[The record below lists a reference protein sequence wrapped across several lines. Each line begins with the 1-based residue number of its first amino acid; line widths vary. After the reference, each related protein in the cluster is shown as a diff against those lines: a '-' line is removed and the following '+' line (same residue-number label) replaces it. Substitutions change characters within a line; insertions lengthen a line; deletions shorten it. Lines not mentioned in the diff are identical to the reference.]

1 MAKSVVESENKVIET
16 MKQQITPHAT
26 LYFTILHLYAYSYK
40 FKAFSY
46 FFKEDNFI
54 FFTKMKICFNK
65 SNVSSNHANHGNT
78 VLSVYRLFTVV

>member
-1 MAKSVVESENKVIET
+1 MMAKSVVESENKVIET

-40 FKAFSY
+40 FK
-46 FFKEDNFI
+46 DNFI

-65 SNVSSNHANHGNT
+65 SNVSSNHANHGDT